1 MNTKRQTIW
10 LVSMLS
16 LMVVLSAYYLF
27 TEDTPKAPEMAAEQQ
42 QLNGDA
48 AEAAQLPQVE
58 VTEVSVGEDAKAKAA
73 ENGKPAP
80 ELGAQ
85 GEPEEQGA
93 DPTVNIESGQPRQDA
108 AAPEATP
115 EDKEQAM
122 LDQVVAE
129 GVMKRSAIEQKQM
142 ERNEQYQ
149 QELEKLMGMI
159 NDDKT
164 TGDKLAQAYE
174 DMNQLEEREVKIS
187 NLETELQKDYSNAV
201 ITQEDDRFT
210 VVVQSDKMEVS
221 EAVDII
227 SKMMKELNITQDKV
241 SVQYVSE

>member
-42 QLNGDA
+42 QLKGDA
-48 AEAAQLPQVE
+48 TEATQLPQVE
-58 VTEVSVGEDAKAKAA
+58 VTEVSVGEDAQAKAA
-73 ENGKPAP
+73 ENGTAAP
-80 ELGAQ
+80 EQA
-85 GEPEEQGA
+85 PEQGA
-93 DPTVNIESGQPRQDA
+93 DPTVNVEGGQPGQDA

-129 GVMKRSAIEQKQM
+129 GVMKRSMIEQKQM

-187 NLETELQKDYSNAV
+187 NLETELQKDYNSAV

-210 VVVQSDKMEVS
+210 VVVQSNKMEVS

-227 SKMMKELNITQDKV
+227 SRMMKELNVTQDKV

>member
-27 TEDTPKAPEMAAEQQ
+27 TEDAPKAPEMVAEQQ
-42 QLNGDA
+42 HLKGDA
-48 AEAAQLPQVE
+48 TEATQLPQVE
-58 VTEVSVGEDAKAKAA
+58 VTEVSVGEDAQAKAA
-73 ENGKPAP
+73 ENGMAAP
-80 ELGAQ
+80 
-85 GEPEEQGA
+85 EQGA
-93 DPTVNIESGQPRQDA
+93 DPAVNVEGGQPEQGV

-129 GVMKRSAIEQKQM
+129 GVMKRSTIEQKQM
-142 ERNEQYQ
+142 ERNEHYQ

-187 NLETELQKDYSNAV
+187 NLETELQKDYNSAV
-201 ITQEDDRFT
+201 ITQNDDRFT
-210 VVVQSDKMEVS
+210 VVVQSNKMELT

>member
-42 QLNGDA
+42 QLKGDA
-48 AEAAQLPQVE
+48 TEATQLPQVE
-58 VTEVSVGEDAKAKAA
+58 VTEVSVGEDAQAKAA
-73 ENGKPAP
+73 ENGTADPS
-80 ELGAQ
+80 
-85 GEPEEQGA
+85 QGA
-93 DPTVNIESGQPRQDA
+93 DATVNVEGGQQGQDA
-108 AAPEATP
+108 AAPEVKP
-115 EDKEQAM
+115 EGQEQAM

-129 GVMKRSAIEQKQM
+129 GVMKRSTIEQKQM

-187 NLETELQKDYSNAV
+187 NLETELQKDYNSAV

-210 VVVQSDKMEVS
+210 VVVQSNKMEVS

>member
-42 QLNGDA
+42 QLKGDA
-48 AEAAQLPQVE
+48 TEATQLPQVE
-58 VTEVSVGEDAKAKAA
+58 VTEVSVGEDAQAKAA
-73 ENGKPAP
+73 ENGMAAP
-80 ELGAQ
+80 
-85 GEPEEQGA
+85 EQGA
-93 DPTVNIESGQPRQDA
+93 DPAVNVEGGQPGQDA

-129 GVMKRSAIEQKQM
+129 GVMKRSMIEQKQM

-187 NLETELQKDYSNAV
+187 NLETELQKDYSSAV

-210 VVVQSDKMEVS
+210 VVVQSNKMEVS

-227 SKMMKELNITQDKV
+227 SRMMKELNVTQDKV

>member
-27 TEDTPKAPEMAAEQQ
+27 TEDTPTAPEMAGEQQ
-42 QLNGDA
+42 LKGDMT
-48 AEAAQLPQVE
+48 EAPPLPQVE
-58 VTEVSVGEDAKAKAA
+58 VTKVSIGEDAQARAA
-73 ENGKPAP
+73 ENGTAAP
-80 ELGAQ
+80 
-85 GEPEEQGA
+85 EQGA
-93 DPTVNIESGQPRQDA
+93 DPAVNVEGGQPGEDA

-129 GVMKRSAIEQKQM
+129 GVMKRSTIEQKQM

-149 QELEKLMGMI
+149 QKLEKLMGMI

-164 TGDKLAQAYE
+164 TGNRLAQAYE
-174 DMNQLEEREVKIS
+174 DMYQLEEREVKIS
-187 NLETELQKDYSNAV
+187 NLETELQKDYNSAV
-201 ITQEDDRFT
+201 ITQEDDQFT
-210 VVVQSDKMEVS
+210 VVVQSNKMEVS

>member
-42 QLNGDA
+42 QLKGDA
-48 AEAAQLPQVE
+48 TEAAQLPQVE
-58 VTEVSVGEDAKAKAA
+58 VTEVSVGEDAQAKAA
-73 ENGKPAP
+73 GNGAPAS
-80 ELGAQ
+80 
-85 GEPEEQGA
+85 EQGQQGA
-93 DPTVNIESGQPRQDA
+93 GSAVNAEGGQPGQDA

-115 EDKEQAM
+115 EEKEQAM

-159 NDDKT
+159 NDGKT
-164 TGDKLAQAYE
+164 TGDNLAQAYE

-187 NLETELQKDYSNAV
+187 NLETELQKNYNNAV

-210 VVVQSDKMEVS
+210 VVVQSNKMEVS

-227 SKMMKELNITQDKV
+227 SKMMKELNVTQDKV

>member
-1 MNTKRQTIW
+1 
-10 LVSMLS
+10 
-16 LMVVLSAYYLF
+16 
-27 TEDTPKAPEMAAEQQ
+27 
-42 QLNGDA
+42 
-48 AEAAQLPQVE
+48 
-58 VTEVSVGEDAKAKAA
+58 
-73 ENGKPAP
+73 
-80 ELGAQ
+80 
-85 GEPEEQGA
+85 
-93 DPTVNIESGQPRQDA
+93 
-108 AAPEATP
+108 
-115 EDKEQAM
+115 M

-129 GVMKRSAIEQKQM
+129 GVMKRSTIEQKQM
-142 ERNEQYQ
+142 ERNEHYQ

-187 NLETELQKDYSNAV
+187 NLETELQKDYNSAV
-201 ITQEDDRFT
+201 ITQNDDRFT
-210 VVVQSDKMEVS
+210 VVVQSNKMEVT

>member
-42 QLNGDA
+42 HLKGDA
-48 AEAAQLPQVE
+48 TEATQLPQVE
-58 VTEVSVGEDAKAKAA
+58 VTEVSVGEDAQAKAA
-73 ENGKPAP
+73 ENGMAAP
-80 ELGAQ
+80 
-85 GEPEEQGA
+85 EQGA
-93 DPTVNIESGQPRQDA
+93 DPAVNVEGGQPEQGV
-108 AAPEATP
+108 AAPDATP

-129 GVMKRSAIEQKQM
+129 GVMKRSTIEQKQM
-142 ERNEQYQ
+142 ERNEHYQ

-187 NLETELQKDYSNAV
+187 NLETELQKDYNSAV
-201 ITQEDDRFT
+201 ITQNDDRFT
-210 VVVQSDKMEVS
+210 VVVQSNKMEVT